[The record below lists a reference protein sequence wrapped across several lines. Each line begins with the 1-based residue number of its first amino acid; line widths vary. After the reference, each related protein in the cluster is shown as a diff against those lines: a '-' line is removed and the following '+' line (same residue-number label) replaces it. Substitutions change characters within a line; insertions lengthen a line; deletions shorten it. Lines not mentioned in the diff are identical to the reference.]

1 MEGQQN
7 IIVVML
13 VTKDQV
19 DGLGLSLKRRAA
31 GHGKVHVVIE
41 EVIRGGP
48 ADQTG
53 MVQPGDT
60 IVAVNGQDIE
70 SLSYQEATQVI
81 RDIEPGKPLELV
93 LRGPKW
99 FHTYLETVRLSTGQI
114 KTVRVTRPSG
124 PIGAL
129 TLLIQ
134 RMRGNTFSTRAIPK
148 LDNRADLY
156 LQQKT
161 VAVQD
166 NVINNIPNG
175 TVANGC
181 PVNDHEQDATMA
193 EPATTMASRPVRLTN
208 WLNGTTMHDTL
219 NMKGISLN
227 PCSDGRCLGP
237 LMRPRP
243 NTAPGYFRPK
253 EEVLEQAKK
262 FIFEY
267 YSSLKRSDVADRD
280 RRWRDVQV
288 QVEEKGVYHLTY
300 EELVYG
306 ARTAWRNSPRCIG
319 RIQWSKLQVFD
330 ARDITTAQEM
340 FEAICRHIEW
350 STNGGNIR
358 SAITVFPPRTDG
370 RHDYKV
376 WNGQFM
382 KYAAYQLPD
391 GSILGDPINLD
402 FTEVC
407 QALGWKGAGTRFDIL
422 PLVLSCNGEDPE
434 WFDIPKDIVME
445 VNITHPKY
453 DWFEELG
460 IKWYCLPAVSNM
472 LFDCG
477 GLEFTAAPFSGWYMG
492 TEVGRDLCD
501 VNRLNITEEVGKR
514 MGLDIARNSSLWKDA
529 VLVEVNIAILHSFQ
543 SNNVTILD
551 HHTASENFIKHLEN
565 EQRLRGGCPSDWV
578 WIVPPMSASLTEVFH
593 QEMANYHVRPSFE
606 YQKDAWLV
614 HLWRKTPKNPA
625 LLKYAHNEN
634 PKRKYRLKE
643 VALAVKFAAVLM
655 KKALHKRVKTTILYA
670 TETGKS
676 ESFATSTLGIF
687 KHAFDA
693 KMMCMDEYEITNLEK
708 EELVIV
714 VTSTFGNG
722 DPPDNGEA
730 FSQALL
736 HMRHPP
742 SKRKPGSVRRVSSIS
757 KASYR
762 RQQKLLRQL
771 RDGGV
776 LGKVR
781 YTVFALGSSA
791 YPENYCAFGHAID
804 TLFEELGAERIHP
817 VGEGD
822 ELCGQ
827 EESFRAWVKGAFKSA
842 CEKYDVGHD
851 VNMEE
856 ANASLLGS
864 DFSWAPGKFRIV
876 QTKGLPETD
885 ILEGLSK
892 LHRRT
897 VVSSTVI
904 SRTQLQAPES
914 SRQTCLVQLETH
926 GAHELKYVPG
936 DHVAIFPA
944 NEDRFVQ
951 AILDRLE
958 KGTNPDAVIQ
968 IEALQEKKSPA
979 GLVKTWTPH
988 DRLPPCSLRTAL
1000 SRYLDVTTPPSP
1012 QLLLYLAMH
1021 ATSNRER
1028 AELQALGK
1036 GGLRYED
1043 WKFEVAP
1050 TLPELL
1056 QDYPSLQVLPA
1067 LLLSQLPVLQQ
1078 RYYSI
1083 SSSPHM
1089 YPGQIHATVAVV
1101 KYRTRGGQGPE
1112 HNGVCSNWLN
1122 TVKTNESVPCFI
1134 RTAKNF
1140 HLPADPSL
1148 PVLMVGPGTGIA
1160 PLRSFWQQRQV
1171 DIKAG
1176 TTSRRPPGDMTL
1188 VFGCRQSRVDHIYKE
1203 ETAQARRDGA
1213 LTDIYTALSR
1223 EPGTTRTYVQD
1234 ILRERI
1240 PRKVLDLVLR
1250 EGGHVYVCGDVTMAT
1265 DVCETVQRI
1274 LVKHGGMSAARAE
1287 DFINNMKDNNR
1298 YHEDIFGVSLK
1309 TREAQGAARKRML
1322 HISGAQSPINEVDQE
1337 THL

>member
-1 MEGQQN
+1 MDDQPN
-7 IIVVML
+7 IIVVEL
-13 VTKDQV
+13 VKREV
-19 DGLGLSLKRRAA
+19 DGLGVSAKRRAA
-31 GHGKVHVVIE
+31 SGQSAVVIE

-134 RMRGNTFSTRAIPK
+134 RMRGNTFDKRAIRK
-148 LDNRADLY
+148 LENRGDLP
-156 LQQKT
+156 LSNRG
-161 VAVQD
+161 VV
-166 NVINNIPNG
+166 NGGVIKSIPNG

-181 PVNDHEQDATMA
+181 PVTGHRAATVGPPNTRRR
-193 EPATTMASRPVRLTN
+193 PARLKN
-208 WLNGTTMHDTL
+208 WLSERRIHDTL
-219 NMKGISLN
+219 HTKANDLN

-243 NTAPGYFRPK
+243 YTAPGYFRPK

-267 YSSLKRSDVADRD
+267 YASLKRSDVADRD

-306 ARTAWRNSPRCIG
+306 AKMSWRNAPRCIG
-319 RIQWSKLQVFD
+319 RIQWSKLQLFD
-330 ARDITTAQEM
+330 ARDVTTARGM
-340 FEAICRHIEW
+340 FEAICRHIKW
-350 STNGGNIR
+350 CTNGGNIR

-422 PLVLSCNGEDPE
+422 PLVLSCNGDDPE

-529 VLVEVNIAILHSFQ
+529 VLVEVNIAVLHSFQ
-543 SNNVTILD
+543 RSNATIMD
-551 HHTASENFIKHLEN
+551 HHTASESFMKHLEN

-606 YQKDAWLV
+606 YQEDAWLV
-614 HLWRKTPKNPA
+614 HLWRKKPKHPT
-625 LLKYAHNEN
+625 LLQFAYDEN

-693 KMMCMDEYEITNLEK
+693 KMMCMDEYDITNLEK

-730 FSQALL
+730 FGQALL

-742 SKRKPGSVRRVSSIS
+742 GSDGKKKSGSVRRVSSIS

-771 RDGGV
+771 RDGGA

-781 YTVFALGSSA
+781 YCVFALGSRA
-791 YPENYCAFGHAID
+791 YPHFCAFGHAID

-842 CEKYDVGHD
+842 CERYDVGHD

-936 DHVAIFPA
+936 DHMAVFPA
-944 NEDRFVQ
+944 NEDRLVQ

-1036 GGLRYED
+1036 GGLKYED

-1056 QDYPSLQVLPA
+1056 QDYPSLQVPPA

-1101 KYRTRGGQGPE
+1101 KYRTRGGKGPE

-1122 TVKTNESVPCFI
+1122 TVKTNEPVPCFI

-1140 HLPADPSL
+1140 HLPEDPSL
-1148 PVLMVGPGTGIA
+1148 PVLVVGPGTGIA

-1223 EPGTTRTYVQD
+1223 EPGTNKTYVQD

-1298 YHEDIFGVSLK
+1298 YHEDIFGVTLK
-1309 TREAQGAARKRML
+1309 THEVEDAARKR
-1322 HISGAQSPINEVDQE
+1322 GQSFITSDDED
-1337 THL
+1337 TSL

>member
-1 MEGQQN
+1 MECRQN
-7 IIVVML
+7 IIVVKL
-13 VTKDQV
+13 VIKDPA
-19 DGLGLSLKRRAA
+19 DGLGISLKPRAA
-31 GHGKVHVVIE
+31 EHEKVVIE

-60 IVAVNGQDIE
+60 ILAVNGQDIE
-70 SLSYQEATQVI
+70 YQYQEATKVI
-81 RDIEPGKPLELV
+81 RDIEPGKPVELV

-99 FHTYLETVRLSTGQI
+99 FHTYLETVRLSTGET
-114 KTVRVTRPSG
+114 KTVRVTRPNG

-134 RMRGNTFSTRAIPK
+134 RVRGNTFGRRAIPK
-148 LDNRADLY
+148 HDIQGDISL
-156 LQQKT
+156 QKT
-161 VAVQD
+161 FTRQND
-166 NVINNIPNG
+166 VIRTAANG
-175 TVANGC
+175 IVANGC
-181 PVNDHEQDATMA
+181 QVAVSKAATCMVV
-193 EPATTMASRPVRLTN
+193 PTSTSRPVRLRN
-208 WLNGTTMHDTL
+208 WLKEGTMHDTL
-219 NMKGISLN
+219 SVKGNCVN
-227 PCSDGRCLGP
+227 PCNDGRCLGS

-243 NTAPGYFRPK
+243 FTAPGYFRPK

-267 YSSLKRSDVADRD
+267 FASLKSSDAAERD
-280 RRWRDVQV
+280 RRWRDVQI
-288 QVEEKGVYHLTY
+288 QVKEKGVYHLTID
-300 EELVYG
+300 ELVYG
-306 ARTAWRNSPRCIG
+306 AKMAWRNSSRCIG

-330 ARDITTAQEM
+330 ARDVRTAREM
-340 FEAICRHIEW
+340 FAAICRHIKW

-376 WNGQFM
+376 WNGQFL

-391 GSILGDPINLD
+391 GSILGDPINLE

-407 QALGWKGAGTRFDIL
+407 QALGWKGEGTLFDLL
-422 PLVLSCNGEDPE
+422 PMVLSANGEDPE
-434 WFDIPKDIVME
+434 WFDLPRDIVME

-453 DWFEELG
+453 DWFEELD
-460 IKWYCLPAVSNM
+460 IKWYCLPVVSNM

-477 GLEFTAAPFSGWYMG
+477 GLEFSAAPFSGWYMG

-501 VNRLNITEEVGKR
+501 ENRLNITETVGKR

-529 VLVEVNIAILHSFQ
+529 VLVQVNIAILHSFQ
-543 SNNVTILD
+543 SNNVTIID
-551 HHTASENFIKHLEN
+551 HHTASENFIKHLKN

-578 WIVPPMSASLTEVFH
+578 WIVPPMSASLAEVFH

-606 YQKDAWLV
+606 YQEDAWLV
-614 HLWRKTPKNPA
+614 HLWRKKPKQSV
-625 LLKYAHNEN
+625 LLNYAYDEN

-655 KKALHKRVKTTILYA
+655 KKALNKRVKTTILYA

-676 ESFATSTLGIF
+676 ESFASSTLGIF

-693 KMMCMDEYEITNLEK
+693 KMMCMDEYDITNLEK

-722 DPPDNGEA
+722 DPPDNGEE
-730 FSQALL
+730 FGQALL
-736 HMRHPP
+736 HMKHPP
-742 SKRKPGSVRRVSSIS
+742 GKMKPDSVRRVSSIS
-757 KASYR
+757 RASYR

-771 RDGGV
+771 RDGGA
-776 LGKVR
+776 LGSVR

-791 YPENYCAFGHAID
+791 YLENYCAFGHAID
-804 TLFEELGAERIHP
+804 TLFESLGAERIQP

-822 ELCGQ
+822 ELCRQ

-842 CEKYDVGHD
+842 CERFDVGHD
-851 VNMEE
+851 VDMEDVK
-856 ANASLLGS
+856 AALLGN

-892 LHRRT
+892 LHRRK
-897 VVSSTVI
+897 VVCSTVI
-904 SRTQLQAPES
+904 SKTQLQAPES

-926 GAHELKYVPG
+926 GAQELKYVPG
-936 DHVAIFPA
+936 DHVAVFPA
-944 NEDRFVQ
+944 NEDRLVQ
-951 AILDRLE
+951 AILDRVE
-958 KGTNPDAVIQ
+958 KGANPDAVIQ
-968 IEALQEKKSPA
+968 IEALQEKKSGA
-979 GLVKTWTPH
+979 GFIKTWTPQ
-988 DRLPPCSLRTAL
+988 DRLPTCSLRTAL

-1012 QLLLYLAMH
+1012 QLLLFLAMH
-1021 ATSNRER
+1021 AASSRER
-1028 AELQALGK
+1028 AELEALGK

-1043 WKFEVAP
+1043 WKFEAAP
-1050 TLPELL
+1050 TLPEVL
-1056 QDYPSLQVLPA
+1056 QHYPSLQVPPA

-1112 HNGVCSNWLN
+1112 HSGVCSNWLN
-1122 TVKTNESVPCFI
+1122 TIKTNESVPCYI

-1140 HLPADPSL
+1140 HLPENSSL
-1148 PVLMVGPGTGIA
+1148 PVLMVGSGTGIA

-1176 TTSRRPPGDMTL
+1176 TTSRHPPGDMTL

-1213 LTDIYTALSR
+1213 LTDLYTALSR
-1223 EPGTTRTYVQD
+1223 EPGTNKTYVQD

-1240 PRKVLDLVLR
+1240 PGKVLDLVLKD
-1250 EGGHVYVCGDVTMAT
+1250 GGHIYVCGDVTMAT
-1265 DVCETVQRI
+1265 DVGETVQRI
-1274 LVKHGGMSAARAE
+1274 LREHGGMSVARAE
-1287 DFINNMKDNNR
+1287 DFINNMKDSNR
-1298 YHEDIFGVSLK
+1298 YHEDIFGVFPK
-1309 TREAQGAARKRML
+1309 TREAQGAVRKGTLRT
-1322 HISGAQSPINEVDQE
+1322 SGRTSGVQVRAAPFWQHYSC
-1337 THL
+1337 LS

>member
-1 MEGQQN
+1 MDDQPN
-7 IIVVML
+7 IIVVEL
-13 VTKDQV
+13 VKREV
-19 DGLGLSLKRRAA
+19 DGLGVSAKRRAA
-31 GHGKVHVVIE
+31 SGQSAVVIE

-134 RMRGNTFSTRAIPK
+134 RMRGNTFDKRAIRK
-148 LDNRADLY
+148 LENRGDLP
-156 LQQKT
+156 LSNRG
-161 VAVQD
+161 VV
-166 NVINNIPNG
+166 NGGVIKGIPNG

-181 PVNDHEQDATMA
+181 PVTGHRAATVG
-193 EPATTMASRPVRLTN
+193 PANTRRRPARLKN
-208 WLNGTTMHDTL
+208 WLSERRIHDTL
-219 NMKGISLN
+219 HTKANDLN

-243 NTAPGYFRPK
+243 YTAPGYFRPK

-267 YSSLKRSDVADRD
+267 YASLKRSDVADRD

-306 ARTAWRNSPRCIG
+306 AKMSWRNAPRCIG
-319 RIQWSKLQVFD
+319 RIQWSKLQLFD
-330 ARDITTAQEM
+330 ARDVTTARGM
-340 FEAICRHIEW
+340 FEAICRHIKW
-350 STNGGNIR
+350 CTNGGNIR

-422 PLVLSCNGEDPE
+422 PLVLSCNGDDPE

-501 VNRLNITEEVGKR
+501 VNRLNITEEVGRR

-529 VLVEVNIAILHSFQ
+529 VLVEVNIAVLHSFQ
-543 SNNVTILD
+543 RSNATIMD
-551 HHTASENFIKHLEN
+551 HHTASESFMKHLEN

-606 YQKDAWLV
+606 YQEDAWLV
-614 HLWRKTPKNPA
+614 HLWRKKPKHPT
-625 LLKYAHNEN
+625 LLQFAFDEN

-693 KMMCMDEYEITNLEK
+693 KMMCMDEYDITNLEK

-730 FSQALL
+730 FGQALL

-742 SKRKPGSVRRVSSIS
+742 GSDGKKKSGSVRRVSSIS

-771 RDGGV
+771 RDGGA

-781 YTVFALGSSA
+781 YCVFALGSRA
-791 YPENYCAFGHAID
+791 YPHFCAFGHAID

-842 CEKYDVGHD
+842 CERYDVGHD

-904 SRTQLQAPES
+904 SRTQLQAPDS

-936 DHVAIFPA
+936 DHVAVFPA
-944 NEDRFVQ
+944 NEDRLVQ

-988 DRLPPCSLRTAL
+988 DRLPSCSLRTAL

-1036 GGLRYED
+1036 GGLKYED

-1050 TLPELL
+1050 TLPEML
-1056 QDYPSLQVLPA
+1056 QDYPSLQVPPA

-1101 KYRTRGGQGPE
+1101 KYRTRGGKGPE

-1122 TVKTNESVPCFI
+1122 TVKTNESGQ
-1134 RTAKNF
+1134 KF
-1140 HLPADPSL
+1140 HLPEDPSL

-1176 TTSRRPPGDMTL
+1176 SNSRRPPGDMTL

-1223 EPGTTRTYVQD
+1223 EPGTNKTYVQD

-1298 YHEDIFGVSLK
+1298 YHEDIFGVTLK
-1309 TREAQGAARKRML
+1309 THEVEDAARKR
-1322 HISGAQSPINEVDQE
+1322 GQSFITSDDED
-1337 THL
+1337 TSL